1 MHLDVMTPYEIN
13 RAIAK
18 EAGWTFD
25 KSDDTWNGPNG
36 EELSRCPDFYSE
48 LDLIQAVLLEE
59 SQEVRNNMCHVL
71 FDMGLMFVCDL
82 LVATAAQ
89 RCEAYLKVKGLWKV

>member
-1 MHLDVMTPYEIN
+1 MRLDVMTPYEIN
-13 RAIAK
+13 RGIAK
-18 EAGWTFD
+18 EAGWIFNE
-25 KSDDTWNGPNG
+25 SDDTWNGPNG
-36 EELSRCPDFYSE
+36 EECPWCPDYYSNE
-48 LDLIQAVLLEE
+48 TAIQAVLLKE